1 MKKIVA
7 AILIFVALSA
17 GVAVIFIAR
26 INQTTSDAALATGSR
41 AIVLPNIFD
50 NCGVFLLEECNN
62 TATRE
67 NVSFSY
73 DTMSTI
79 LHTYPQ
85 SKLLT
90 HYEPLASSM
99 SETDFLPIKE
109 TASHLIVAIG
119 RETGVSYK
127 ILLALMSAIGSDP
140 IRKADADMLH
150 PFGEYSTAVG
160 FVAQTREIAN
170 EIAELQRHPVDQVT
184 VGGRTYVIAK
194 EASLASRTVY
204 QFLAAHVTNPDQFE
218 RITLPQYKSQS
229 DNFSYIWTNL
239 IEPKSGK

>member
-17 GVAVIFIAR
+17 GIAVIFIAR

-41 AIVLPNIFD
+41 AIVLPNLVD
-50 NCGVFLLEECNN
+50 NCSVFLLEECKN
-62 TATRE
+62 TATSE
-67 NVSFSY
+67 EVSISYNAMGTLLRAYPFSQLSSY
-73 DTMSTI
+73 
-79 LHTYPQ
+79 
-85 SKLLT
+85 
-90 HYEPLASSM
+90 YEPITTPASD
-99 SETDFLPIKE
+99 TNLLPVKD
-109 TASHLIVAIG
+109 TASHLLVAIG

-140 IRKADADMLH
+140 VRRADADMLH
-150 PFGEYSTAVG
+150 PFKSASSADG
-160 FVAQTREIAN
+160 FSEQTREVAL

-218 RITLPQYKSQS
+218 RITLPQHKSQS

-239 IEPKSGK
+239 IEPKSEK